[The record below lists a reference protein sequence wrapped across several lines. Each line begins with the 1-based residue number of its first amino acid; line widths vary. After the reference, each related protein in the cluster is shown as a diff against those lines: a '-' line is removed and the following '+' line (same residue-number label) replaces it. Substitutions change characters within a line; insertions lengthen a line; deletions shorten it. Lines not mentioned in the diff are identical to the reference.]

1 MTWAF
6 SAKYWIVAYKVQ
18 LFQAETNIDSK
29 AKLFA
34 WILLGGGALFTLLTA
49 IAFIPQILAT
59 IKSKKTDGDPR
70 TFVYVLI
77 PQAVVLGF
85 SICFLVDGVLR
96 LRRSIK
102 EGETIRKRLIFIII
116 LVYAVAVL

>member
-1 MTWAF
+1 VTWAF

-34 WILLGGGALFTLLTA
+34 WILFGGCAVFTLLTI

-59 IKSKKTDGDPR
+59 IKAK
-70 TFVYVLI
+70 
-77 PQAVVLGF
+77 
-85 SICFLVDGVLR
+85 
-96 LRRSIK
+96 
-102 EGETIRKRLIFIII
+102 
-116 LVYAVAVL
+116 